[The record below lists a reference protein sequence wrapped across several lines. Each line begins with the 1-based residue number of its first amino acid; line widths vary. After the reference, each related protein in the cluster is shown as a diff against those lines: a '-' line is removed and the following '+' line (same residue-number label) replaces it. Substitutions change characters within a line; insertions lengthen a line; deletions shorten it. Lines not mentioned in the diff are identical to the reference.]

1 MIDLQ
6 TGEIIKTPS
15 LELLDNLYYA
25 DLQLRNALNSVFLA
39 ELSNSKE
46 IKSFLISSQ
55 FLIKLAR
62 NQIPSKI
69 L

>member
-55 FLIKLAR
+55 FLIKLA
-62 NQIPSKI
+62 PV
-69 L
+69 